1 MSKKDL
7 ISFIVIYLLTTFAIL
22 FSGCRKTQ
30 TIPTPP
36 PINKEFFN
44 SPENNVK
51 NGDIINFNL
60 TTVGVYTL
68 TMIDTVQN
76 QVVTR
81 ERFTGKIGLNSLKI
95 FTKTLPTKY
104 LSVVLKD
111 QNNQQIGKTRII
123 IN

>member
-1 MSKKDL
+1 MKKIIIIL
-7 ISFIVIYLLTTFAIL
+7 ILSLV
-22 FSGCRKTQ
+22 SCKKTQ
-30 TIPTPP
+30 VLPTPQT
-36 PINKEFFN
+36 INKEFFN

-51 NGDIINFNL
+51 NGDIINFTL

-76 QVVTR
+76 QVITR
-81 ERFTGKIGLNSLKI
+81 EKFTGKIGMNSLKI

-111 QNNQQIGKTRII
+111 QNNQQIGKTRIT